1 MNNNVLIELDKFDKK
16 HISELS
22 TKCGVKNNITLE
34 DYITIEHILEL
45 LEEVVY
51 KIESLE
57 EENEDLKGRLYNPED
72 YDPRADMQ
80 YEERRLE
87 EL

>member
-22 TKCGVKNNITLE
+22 EKCGVKNNITLE

-45 LEEVVY
+45 LEEVIY

-72 YDPRADMQ
+72 YDPRPDMQ